1 MTRNATKLGDVA
13 VGKVA
18 VRHAI
23 QLLIPLFPQQFST
36 RRLARNPQHG
46 LMMMTCNP
54 TPVSD
59 EDAFTAIKAGIDAL
73 PPGVKMILN
82 SGGCTF
88 RAPSF

>member
-1 MTRNATKLGDVA
+1 MSRNATKLGDVT

-23 QLLIPLFPQQFST
+23 QLLAPLFSQFYT
-36 RRLARNPQHG
+36 RRLARHLQHG
-46 LMMMTCNP
+46 LMTMTWNP
-54 TPVSD
+54 TPVPD
-59 EDAFTAIKAGIDAL
+59 EDAFAAIKAGIDAL